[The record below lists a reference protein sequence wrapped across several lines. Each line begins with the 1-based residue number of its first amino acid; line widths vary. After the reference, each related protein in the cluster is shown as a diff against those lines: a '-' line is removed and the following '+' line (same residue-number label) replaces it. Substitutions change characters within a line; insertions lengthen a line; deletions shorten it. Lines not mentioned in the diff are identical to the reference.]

1 MRNKQLLN
9 PRDSMN
15 STNPINL
22 RDSMNSIN
30 PRNPINSI
38 WKRWKIEQESQ
49 IRSLKLTVYTLSRSP
64 LSVIG
69 FILVAIFLLVAL
81 IGPWIIT
88 YPGDIK
94 GSIHMDQKLRPPSS
108 NHPFG
113 TDEVGRDIYS
123 RVIIGTR
130 LSLQIGLIII
140 FVAMGIGVPLG
151 IIAGYFGGWVNE
163 IIMRITD
170 IFLSIPGL
178 LLALAI
184 VGALGPGIKNAMLAL
199 SIVWWPGYV
208 RLVQGKTLSLRE
220 ESFVEAAKS
229 IGASKLR
236 IVFNHILPN
245 CTSPIIVKAS
255 MDMGMAILFAANL
268 GFIGVGAQPPIPEW
282 GAMIS
287 TGRNYLPDHWWMAT
301 FPGLAILITVLGFNL
316 LGDGLRDVLDPQSRG

>member
-1 MRNKQLLN
+1 MKEGLSFLA
-9 PRDSMN
+9 
-15 STNPINL
+15 
-22 RDSMNSIN
+22 
-30 PRNPINSI
+30 
-38 WKRWKIEQESQ
+38 RWKEERESQ
-49 IRSLKLTVYTLSRSP
+49 IRNFKLILFTLSRSP

-69 FILVAIFLLVAL
+69 FFCVSVFLIIAL
-81 IGPWIIT
+81 IGPMIIT

-94 GSIHMDQKLRPPSS
+94 GAIHMDQKLRPPSS

-123 RVIIGTR
+123 RVIMGTR
-130 LSLQIGLIII
+130 LSFQIGLIII
-140 FVAMGIGVPLG
+140 FIAMGIGVPLG
-151 IIAGYFGGWVNE
+151 IIAGYVGGWLSE
-163 IIMRITD
+163 IIMRVTD

-220 ESFVEAAKS
+220 ESYVEAAKS

-236 IVFNHILPN
+236 VIFSHILPN

-282 GAMIS
+282 GTMIS

-301 FPGLAILITVLGFNL
+301 FPGMAILITVLGFNL
-316 LGDGLRDVLDPQSRG
+316 LGDGLRDILDPQSRI

>member
-1 MRNKQLLN
+1 
-9 PRDSMN
+9 MN
-15 STNPINL
+15 QVAL
-22 RDSMNSIN
+22 V
-30 PRNPINSI
+30 
-38 WKRWKIEQESQ
+38 WARWREERESQ
-49 IRSLKLTVYTLSRSP
+49 IRSFKLIVYTLTRSP

-69 FILVAIFLLVAL
+69 FFLVAVFLIIALV
-81 IGPWIIT
+81 GPMIIT
-88 YPGDIK
+88 YPGDVK
-94 GSIHMDQKLRPPSS
+94 GTIHMDQKLRPPSS
-108 NHPFG
+108 THPFG
-113 TDEVGRDIYS
+113 TDEVGMDIYS
-123 RVIIGTR
+123 RVIMGTR
-130 LSLQIGLIII
+130 LSFQIGLIII
-140 FVAMGIGVPLG
+140 FIAMGIGVPLG
-151 IIAGYFGGWVNE
+151 IIAGYVGGWVNE
-163 IIMRITD
+163 IIMRVTD

-236 IVFNHILPN
+236 VIFSHILPN

-268 GFIGVGAQPPIPEW
+268 GFIGVGAQPPAPEW

-287 TGRNYLPDHWWMAT
+287 TGRNYLPDHWWIAT

>member
-1 MRNKQLLN
+1 MKEILS
-9 PRDSMN
+9 P
-15 STNPINL
+15 
-22 RDSMNSIN
+22 
-30 PRNPINSI
+30 
-38 WKRWKIEQESQ
+38 WERWKEERESQ
-49 IRSLKLTVYTLSRSP
+49 IRNFKLILYTLSRSP

-69 FILVAIFLLVAL
+69 FFCVSVFLIIAL
-81 IGPWIIT
+81 IGPMIIT

-94 GSIHMDQKLRPPSS
+94 GTIHMDQKLRPPSS

-123 RVIIGTR
+123 RVIMGTR
-130 LSLQIGLIII
+130 LSFQIGLIII
-140 FVAMGIGVPLG
+140 FIAMGIGVPLG
-151 IIAGYFGGWVNE
+151 IIAGYIGGWLNE
-163 IIMRITD
+163 IIMRVTD

-220 ESFVEAAKS
+220 ESYVEAAKS

-236 IVFNHILPN
+236 VIFSHVLPN

-301 FPGLAILITVLGFNL
+301 FPGMAILITVLGFNL
-316 LGDGLRDVLDPQSRG
+316 LGDGLRDVLDPQSRI

>member
-1 MRNKQLLN
+1 
-9 PRDSMN
+9 MN
-15 STNPINL
+15 STNPT
-22 RDSMNSIN
+22 
-30 PRNPINSI
+30 NPINST
-38 WKRWKIEQESQ
+38 WTRWKTERESQ

-69 FILVAIFLLVAL
+69 FCFVLVFLVIAL
-81 IGPWIIT
+81 IGPWIVT

-94 GSIHMDQKLRPPSS
+94 GSIHMDQKLRPPSPT
-108 NHPFG
+108 HPFG

-123 RVIIGTR
+123 RVIIGTG

-163 IIMRITD
+163 FIMRITD

-236 IVFNHILPN
+236 IVFNHVLPN

-282 GAMIS
+282 GTMIS

-316 LGDGLRDVLDPQSRG
+316 LGDGLRDVLDPQSRI

>member
-1 MRNKQLLN
+1 
-9 PRDSMN
+9 MN
-15 STNPINL
+15 QVAL
-22 RDSMNSIN
+22 V
-30 PRNPINSI
+30 
-38 WKRWKIEQESQ
+38 WERWREERESQ
-49 IRSLKLTVYTLSRSP
+49 IRSFKLIVYTLTRSP

-69 FILVAIFLLVAL
+69 FFLVAVFLIIAL
-81 IGPWIIT
+81 IGPMIIL

-94 GSIHMDQKLRPPSS
+94 GAIHMDQKLRPPSS
-108 NHPFG
+108 AHPFG

-140 FVAMGIGVPLG
+140 FVAMGIGIPLG
-151 IIAGYFGGWVNE
+151 IIAGYVGGWLNE
-163 IIMRITD
+163 IIMRVTD
-170 IFLSIPGL
+170 VFLSIPGL

-208 RLVQGKTLSLRE
+208 RLVQGKTLSLKE

-236 IVFNHILPN
+236 IIFSHILPN

-268 GFIGVGAQPPIPEW
+268 GFIGVGAQPPEPEW

>member
-1 MRNKQLLN
+1 MN
-9 PRDSMN
+9 PTN
-15 STNPINL
+15 ST
-22 RDSMNSIN
+22 
-30 PRNPINSI
+30 
-38 WKRWKIEQESQ
+38 WTRWKTERESQ

-69 FILVAIFLLVAL
+69 FCFVLVFLVIAL

-94 GSIHMDQKLRPPSS
+94 GSIHMDQKLRPPSPT
-108 NHPFG
+108 HPFG

-123 RVIIGTR
+123 RVIIGTG

-163 IIMRITD
+163 FIMRITD

-316 LGDGLRDVLDPQSRG
+316 LGDGLRDVLDPQSRI

>member
-1 MRNKQLLN
+1 MN
-9 PRDSMN
+9 P
-15 STNPINL
+15 TNPIN
-22 RDSMNSIN
+22 SV
-30 PRNPINSI
+30 
-38 WKRWKIEQESQ
+38 WTRWKKERESQ
-49 IRSLKLTVYTLSRSP
+49 IRSFKLTVYTLSRSP

-69 FILVAIFLLVAL
+69 FCFVSAFLIIVL
-81 IGPWIIT
+81 IGPMIIT

-94 GSIHMDQKLRPPSS
+94 GTLHMDQKLRPPSS
-108 NHPFG
+108 KYPFG

-123 RVIIGTR
+123 RVIMGTR
-130 LSLQIGLIII
+130 LSFQIGLIII
-140 FVAMGIGVPLG
+140 FIAMGIGVPLG
-151 IIAGYFGGWVNE
+151 IIAGYVGGWLNE
-163 IIMRITD
+163 IIMRVTD

-184 VGALGPGIKNAMLAL
+184 VGALGPGIRNAMLAL

-236 IVFNHILPN
+236 IIFSHILPN

-268 GFIGVGAQPPIPEW
+268 GFIGVGAQPPEPEW

>member
-1 MRNKQLLN
+1 MN
-9 PRDSMN
+9 PKN
-15 STNPINL
+15 PTNPIN
-22 RDSMNSIN
+22 ST
-30 PRNPINSI
+30 
-38 WKRWKIEQESQ
+38 WTRWKTERESQ

-69 FILVAIFLLVAL
+69 FCFVLVFLVIAL

-94 GSIHMDQKLRPPSS
+94 GSIHMDQKLRPPSPT
-108 NHPFG
+108 HPFG

-123 RVIIGTR
+123 RVIIGTG

-151 IIAGYFGGWVNE
+151 IVAGYFGGWVNE
-163 IIMRITD
+163 FIMRITD

-316 LGDGLRDVLDPQSRG
+316 LGDGLRDVLDPQSRI

>member
-1 MRNKQLLN
+1 
-9 PRDSMN
+9 MN
-15 STNPINL
+15 QVAL
-22 RDSMNSIN
+22 VWAKWREE
-30 PRNPINSI
+30 R
-38 WKRWKIEQESQ
+38 ESQ
-49 IRSLKLTVYTLSRSP
+49 IRSFKLIVYTLTRSP

-69 FILVAIFLLVAL
+69 FFLVAIFLIIAL
-81 IGPWIIT
+81 IGPMIIL

-94 GSIHMDQKLRPPSS
+94 GAIHMDQKLRPPSS
-108 NHPFG
+108 AHPFG

-140 FVAMGIGVPLG
+140 FVAMGIGIPLG
-151 IIAGYFGGWVNE
+151 IIAGYVGGWLNE
-163 IIMRITD
+163 IIMRVTD
-170 IFLSIPGL
+170 VFLSIPGL

-208 RLVQGKTLSLRE
+208 RLVQGKTLSLKE

-236 IVFNHILPN
+236 IIFSHILPN

-268 GFIGVGAQPPIPEW
+268 GFIGVGAQPPEPEW

>member
-1 MRNKQLLN
+1 
-9 PRDSMN
+9 MN
-15 STNPINL
+15 STNPT
-22 RDSMNSIN
+22 
-30 PRNPINSI
+30 NPINPT
-38 WKRWKIEQESQ
+38 WARWKTERESQ
-49 IRSLKLTVYTLSRSP
+49 IRRLKLTVYTLSRSP

-69 FILVAIFLLVAL
+69 FCFVLVFLIIAM
-81 IGPWIIT
+81 IGPLIIT
-88 YPGDIK
+88 HPEDIK
-94 GSIHMDQKLRPPSS
+94 GAVHMDQRLKAPSS
-108 NHPFG
+108 DYLFG

-140 FVAMGIGVPLG
+140 FVAMGIGIPLG
-151 IIAGYFGGWVNE
+151 IFAGYLGGWVNE
-163 IIMRITD
+163 IIMRVTD
-170 IFLSIPGL
+170 IFLSVPGL

-184 VGALGPGIKNAMLAL
+184 VGALGPGITNAMIAL

-208 RLVQGKTLSLRE
+208 RLVQGKTLSVRE

-229 IGASKLR
+229 IGASKFR
-236 IVFNHILPN
+236 IIFNHILPN

-301 FPGLAILITVLGFNL
+301 FPGLAILMTVLGFNL
-316 LGDGLRDVLDPQSRG
+316 LGDGLRDVLDPQSRI

>member
-1 MRNKQLLN
+1 M
-9 PRDSMN
+9 
-15 STNPINL
+15 
-22 RDSMNSIN
+22 N
-30 PRNPINSI
+30 PRNPRNST
-38 WKRWKIEQESQ
+38 WTRWKEERESQ
-49 IRSLKLTVYTLSRSP
+49 IRNLKFMVYTLGRSP

-69 FILVAIFLLVAL
+69 FCFVSIFLIVAL
-81 IGPWIIT
+81 IGPMIIS
-88 YPGDIK
+88 YPGDIT
-94 GSIHMDQKLRPPSS
+94 GALHMDQKLKPPSS
-108 NHPFG
+108 THPFG

-123 RVIIGTR
+123 RVIMGTR
-130 LSLQIGLIII
+130 LSFQIGLIII
-140 FVAMGIGVPLG
+140 FIAMGIGVPLG
-151 IIAGYFGGWVNE
+151 IIAGYVGGWLNE
-163 IIMRITD
+163 IIMRVTD

-220 ESFVEAAKS
+220 ESFVEGAKS

-236 IVFNHILPN
+236 VIFSHILPN

-301 FPGLAILITVLGFNL
+301 FPGMAILITVLGFNL
-316 LGDGLRDVLDPQSRG
+316 LGDGLRDVLDPQSRI

>member
-1 MRNKQLLN
+1 
-9 PRDSMN
+9 MN
-15 STNPINL
+15 QVAL
-22 RDSMNSIN
+22 V
-30 PRNPINSI
+30 
-38 WKRWKIEQESQ
+38 WARWREERESQ
-49 IRSLKLTVYTLSRSP
+49 IRSFKLIVYTLTRSP

-69 FILVAIFLLVAL
+69 FFLVAVFLIIAL
-81 IGPWIIT
+81 IGPMIIL

-94 GSIHMDQKLRPPSS
+94 GAIHMDQKLRPPSS
-108 NHPFG
+108 AHPFG

-140 FVAMGIGVPLG
+140 FVAMGIGIPLG
-151 IIAGYFGGWVNE
+151 IIAGYVGGWLNE
-163 IIMRITD
+163 IIMRVTD
-170 IFLSIPGL
+170 VFLSIPGL

-208 RLVQGKTLSLRE
+208 RLVQGKTLSLKE

-236 IVFNHILPN
+236 IIFSHILPN

-268 GFIGVGAQPPIPEW
+268 GFIGVGAQPPEPEW

>member
-1 MRNKQLLN
+1 MNTR
-9 PRDSMN
+9 N
-15 STNPINL
+15 STNPV
-22 RDSMNSIN
+22 DPMNSIN
-30 PRNPINSI
+30 PTDST
-38 WKRWKIEQESQ
+38 WARWKVERESQ

-69 FILVAIFLLVAL
+69 FCFVSIFLIIAL
-81 IGPWIIT
+81 IGPMIIT

-94 GSIHMDQKLRPPSS
+94 GTIHIDQKLRAPSS
-108 NHPFG
+108 THPFG

-123 RVIIGTR
+123 RVIMGTR
-130 LSLQIGLIII
+130 LSFQIGLIII
-140 FVAMGIGVPLG
+140 FIAMGIGIPLG
-151 IIAGYFGGWVNE
+151 IIAGYVGGWLNE

-229 IGASKLR
+229 IGASRLR
-236 IVFNHILPN
+236 IIFSHILPN

-268 GFIGVGAQPPIPEW
+268 GFIGVGAQPPEPEW

>member
-1 MRNKQLLN
+1 MNPSNPMNTRN
-9 PRDSMN
+9 SV
-15 STNPINL
+15 
-22 RDSMNSIN
+22 
-30 PRNPINSI
+30 
-38 WKRWKIEQESQ
+38 WGRWKTERESQ

-69 FILVAIFLLVAL
+69 FCFVLVFLVIAL

-88 YPGDIK
+88 YPADIT
-94 GSIHMDQKLRPPSS
+94 GAIHMDQKLRAPSS
-108 NHPFG
+108 KHPFG

-140 FVAMGIGVPLG
+140 FIAMGIGVPLG

-301 FPGLAILITVLGFNL
+301 FPGLAILVTVLGFNL
-316 LGDGLRDVLDPQSRG
+316 LGDGLRDVLDPQSRI

>member
-1 MRNKQLLN
+1 MEEKLSVLAQ
-9 PRDSMN
+9 
-15 STNPINL
+15 
-22 RDSMNSIN
+22 
-30 PRNPINSI
+30 
-38 WKRWKIEQESQ
+38 WKEERKSQ
-49 IRSLKLTVYTLSRSP
+49 IRTFKLTVYTLSRSP

-69 FILVAIFLLVAL
+69 FCFVAVFLIIAL
-81 IGPWIIT
+81 IGPMIIT

-94 GSIHMDQKLRPPSS
+94 GTLHMDQKLRPPSS
-108 NHPFG
+108 THPFG

-123 RVIIGTR
+123 RVIMGTR
-130 LSLQIGLIII
+130 LSFQIGLIII
-140 FVAMGIGVPLG
+140 FIAMGIGIPLG
-151 IIAGYFGGWVNE
+151 IIAGYVGGWLNE
-163 IIMRITD
+163 TIMRVTD

-208 RLVQGKTLSLRE
+208 RLVQGKALSLRE

-229 IGASKLR
+229 IGASRLR
-236 IVFNHILPN
+236 IIFSHILPN

-268 GFIGVGAQPPIPEW
+268 GFIGVGAQPPEPEW

>member
-1 MRNKQLLN
+1 MN
-9 PRDSMN
+9 PR
-15 STNPINL
+15 
-22 RDSMNSIN
+22 NSIN
-30 PRNPINSI
+30 PRNPINSV
-38 WKRWKIEQESQ
+38 WTRWRMERESQ
-49 IRSLKLTVYTLSRSP
+49 IRSFKLMVYTLSRSP

-69 FILVAIFLLVAL
+69 FCFVSVFLIIVL
-81 IGPWIIT
+81 IGPMIIT

-94 GSIHMDQKLRPPSS
+94 GTLHMDQKLRPPSS
-108 NHPFG
+108 KHPFG

-123 RVIIGTR
+123 RVIVGTR
-130 LSLQIGLIII
+130 LSFQIGLIII
-140 FVAMGIGVPLG
+140 FIAMGIGVPLG
-151 IIAGYFGGWVNE
+151 IIAGYVGGWLNE
-163 IIMRITD
+163 IIMRVTD

-229 IGASKLR
+229 IGASRLR
-236 IVFNHILPN
+236 IIFSHILPN

-268 GFIGVGAQPPIPEW
+268 GFIGVGAQPPEPEW

>member
-1 MRNKQLLN
+1 M
-9 PRDSMN
+9 
-15 STNPINL
+15 NPINP
-22 RDSMNSIN
+22 MNSV
-30 PRNPINSI
+30 
-38 WKRWKIEQESQ
+38 WARWKVERESQ
-49 IRSLKLTVYTLSRSP
+49 IRSLKLTVYTLSHSP

-69 FILVAIFLLVAL
+69 FCFVLIFLIIAL

-94 GSIHMDQKLRPPSS
+94 GAIHMDQKLRPPSS
-108 NHPFG
+108 KYPFG

-140 FVAMGIGVPLG
+140 CVAMGIGVPLG
-151 IIAGYFGGWVNE
+151 IIAGYFGGWVSE

-301 FPGLAILITVLGFNL
+301 FPGLGILITVLGFNL
-316 LGDGLRDVLDPQSRG
+316 LGDGLRDVLDPQSRI

>member
-1 MRNKQLLN
+1 
-9 PRDSMN
+9 
-15 STNPINL
+15 
-22 RDSMNSIN
+22 MNSIN
-30 PRNPINSI
+30 PTNPINSV
-38 WKRWKIEQESQ
+38 WTRWRMERESQ
-49 IRSLKLTVYTLSRSP
+49 IRSFKLMVYTLSRSP

-69 FILVAIFLLVAL
+69 FCFVSVFLIIVL
-81 IGPWIIT
+81 IGPMIIT

-94 GSIHMDQKLRPPSS
+94 GTLHMDQKLRPPSS
-108 NHPFG
+108 KHPFG

-123 RVIIGTR
+123 RVIMGTR
-130 LSLQIGLIII
+130 LSFQIGLIII
-140 FVAMGIGVPLG
+140 FIAMGIGVPLG
-151 IIAGYFGGWVNE
+151 IIAGYVGGWLNE
-163 IIMRITD
+163 IIMRVTD

-220 ESFVEAAKS
+220 ESFVEAVKS
-229 IGASKLR
+229 IGASRLR
-236 IVFNHILPN
+236 IIFSHILPN

-268 GFIGVGAQPPIPEW
+268 GFIGVGVQPPEPEW

>member
-1 MRNKQLLN
+1 MER
-9 PRDSMN
+9 
-15 STNPINL
+15 
-22 RDSMNSIN
+22 
-30 PRNPINSI
+30 
-38 WKRWKIEQESQ
+38 ESQ
-49 IRSLKLTVYTLSRSP
+49 IRIFKLMVYTLSRSP

-69 FILVAIFLLVAL
+69 FCFVSAFLIIVL
-81 IGPWIIT
+81 IGPMIIT

-94 GSIHMDQKLRPPSS
+94 GTLHMDQKLRPPSS
-108 NHPFG
+108 KYPFG

-123 RVIIGTR
+123 RVIMGTR
-130 LSLQIGLIII
+130 LSFQIGLIII
-140 FVAMGIGVPLG
+140 FIAMGIGVPLG
-151 IIAGYFGGWVNE
+151 IIAGYVGGWLNE
-163 IIMRITD
+163 IIMRVTD

-184 VGALGPGIKNAMLAL
+184 VGALGPGIRNAMLAL

-229 IGASKLR
+229 IGASRLR
-236 IVFNHILPN
+236 IVFSHILPN

-268 GFIGVGAQPPIPEW
+268 GFIGVGAQPPQPEW

>member
-1 MRNKQLLN
+1 
-9 PRDSMN
+9 
-15 STNPINL
+15 
-22 RDSMNSIN
+22 MNSIN
-30 PRNPINSI
+30 PRNPINSA
-38 WKRWKIEQESQ
+38 WTRWRVEKESQ

-64 LSVIG
+64 VSVIG
-69 FILVAIFLLVAL
+69 FCLVSVFLIIVL
-81 IGPWIIT
+81 IGPMIIT

-94 GSIHMDQKLRPPSS
+94 GTLHMDQKLRPPSS
-108 NHPFG
+108 KHPFG

-123 RVIIGTR
+123 RVIMGTR
-130 LSLQIGLIII
+130 LSFQIGLIII
-140 FVAMGIGVPLG
+140 FIAMGIGVPLG
-151 IIAGYFGGWVNE
+151 IIAGYVGGWLNE
-163 IIMRITD
+163 IIMRVTD

-229 IGASKLR
+229 IGASRLR
-236 IVFNHILPN
+236 IIFNHILPN

-287 TGRNYLPDHWWMAT
+287 SGRNYLPDHWWMAT

-316 LGDGLRDVLDPQSRG
+316 LGDGLRDVFDPQSRG

>member
-1 MRNKQLLN
+1 
-9 PRDSMN
+9 MN
-15 STNPINL
+15 SAWT
-22 RDSMNSIN
+22 
-30 PRNPINSI
+30 
-38 WKRWKIEQESQ
+38 RWKTEHESQ

-69 FILVAIFLLVAL
+69 FCCVLVFLMIAL

-88 YPGDIK
+88 YPGDIT
-94 GSIHMDQKLRPPSS
+94 GAIHIDQKLKPPTSA
-108 NHPFG
+108 HPFG

-268 GFIGVGAQPPIPEW
+268 GFIGVGAQPPVPEW

-287 TGRNYLPDHWWMAT
+287 TGRNYLPDHWWIAT

-316 LGDGLRDVLDPQSRG
+316 LGDGLRDVLDPQSRI